1 MGFCLKSHTLQVG
14 ACDFFDGGV
23 WMLAL
28 QGNTKKIVIAMIY
41 GFLAAVSVNLFLIPA
56 ATYSSGVTG
65 IAQLLTALVAH
76 FGGSLSVAALVFIL
90 NVPLLIL
97 AWYKINHQYAIFS
110 IVAVF
115 TSVLFLK
122 VIPVPAQPILTERFA
137 GALFGGAL
145 IGLGVGLC
153 FRAGFSTGGTDVI
166 VTLVGRLTGKRVGV
180 INNLINGLI
189 ILAAGLAF
197 GWGAALYSIVEIFVS
212 SLLMD
217 YIYTQQQRVTVTIF
231 TKHPAALKKQLRDFI
246 HGATELN
253 GTGLYTNQET
263 TVIMTVV
270 SKYDLTALRQVV
282 QSADPEAFVN
292 IQSTMNLWGKFESNA

>member
-1 MGFCLKSHTLQVG
+1 MTFLI
-14 ACDFFDGGV
+14 DGGATV
-23 WMLAL
+23 IAL
-28 QGNTKKIVIAMIY
+28 KGNSKKIIIAMVY

-56 ATYSSGVTG
+56 KTYSSGVTG
-65 IAQLLTALVAH
+65 IAQLLTSLVSYM
-76 FGGSLSVAALVFIL
+76 GDSLSVAMLVFIL

-97 AWYKINHQYAIFS
+97 AWFKINHQYAIFS

-122 VIPVPAQPILTERFA
+122 VIPVPVHPIVTERFA

-153 FRAGFSTGGTDVI
+153 FKAGFSTGGTDVI

-180 INNLINGLI
+180 VNNIINGMI
-189 ILAAGLAF
+189 ILAAGIFF

-217 YIYTQQQRVTVTIF
+217 YIYIQQQKVTVTIF
-231 TKHPAALKKQLRDFI
+231 TKRPEELKKRMRDFI
-246 HGATELN
+246 HGAATELD

-270 SKYDLTALRQVV
+270 SKYDLTELKRVV
-282 QSADPEAFVN
+282 KDADPNAFVN
-292 IQSTMNLWGKFESNA
+292 IQSTMNLWGKFENVE

>member
-1 MGFCLKSHTLQVG
+1 MTDLKMSS
-14 ACDFFDGGV
+14 
-23 WMLAL
+23 
-28 QGNTKKIVIAMIY
+28 KRIVIAMVS

-56 ATYSSGVTG
+56 KTYSSGVTG
-65 IAQLLTALVAH
+65 VAQLLTALVSH
-76 FGGSLSVAALVFIL
+76 LGGSLSVAALVFIL
-90 NVPLLIL
+90 NVPLLVL
-97 AWYKINHQYAIFS
+97 AWFKINHQYAIFS

-115 TSVLFLK
+115 TSVIFLK
-122 VIPVPAQPILTERFA
+122 IIPVPVQPILTERFA

-180 INNLINGLI
+180 VNNVINGMI
-189 ILAAGLAF
+189 ILAAGIFF

-217 YIYTQQQRVTVTIF
+217 YIYTQQQKVTVTIF
-231 TKHPAALKKQLRDFI
+231 TKQPEALKKRMREFI
-246 HGATELN
+246 HGATELD

-263 TVIMTVV
+263 SVIMTVV
-270 SKYDLTALRQVV
+270 SKYDLTALKLVV
-282 QSADPEAFVN
+282 QDADPNAFVN
-292 IQSTMNLWGKFESNA
+292 IQSTMNLWGRFESNE

>member
-1 MGFCLKSHTLQVG
+1 MAFLI
-14 ACDFFDGGV
+14 DGGATV
-23 WMLAL
+23 IAL
-28 QGNTKKIVIAMIY
+28 KGNSKKIIIAMVY

-56 ATYSSGVTG
+56 KTYSSGVTG
-65 IAQLLTALVAH
+65 IAQLLTSLVSYM
-76 FGGSLSVAALVFIL
+76 GGSLSVAMLVFIL

-97 AWYKINHQYAIFS
+97 AWFKINHQYAIFS

-122 VIPVPAQPILTERFA
+122 VIPVPVHPIVTERFA

-153 FRAGFSTGGTDVI
+153 FKAGFSTGGTDVI

-180 INNLINGLI
+180 LNNIINGMI
-189 ILAAGLAF
+189 ILAAGIFF

-217 YIYTQQQRVTVTIF
+217 YIYIQQQKVTVTIF
-231 TKHPAALKKQLRDFI
+231 TKRPEELKKRMRDFI
-246 HGATELN
+246 HGATELD

-270 SKYDLTALRQVV
+270 SKYDLTELKRVV
-282 QSADPEAFVN
+282 KDADPNAFVN
-292 IQSTMNLWGKFESNA
+292 IQSTMNLWGKFENVE

>member
-1 MGFCLKSHTLQVG
+1 MTDLKMSS
-14 ACDFFDGGV
+14 
-23 WMLAL
+23 
-28 QGNTKKIVIAMIY
+28 KRIVVAMIY

-56 ATYSSGVTG
+56 KTYSSGVTG
-65 IAQLLTALVAH
+65 VAQLLTALVSH
-76 FGGSLSVAALVFIL
+76 LGGSLSVAALVFIL
-90 NVPLLIL
+90 NVPLLVL
-97 AWYKINHQYAIFS
+97 AWFKINHQYAIFS

-115 TSVLFLK
+115 TSVIFLK
-122 VIPVPAQPILTERFA
+122 IIPVPVQPILTERFA

-180 INNLINGLI
+180 VNNVINGMI
-189 ILAAGLAF
+189 ILAAGIFF

-217 YIYTQQQRVTVTIF
+217 YIYTQQQKVTVTIF
-231 TKHPAALKKQLRDFI
+231 TKQPEALKKRMREFI
-246 HGATELN
+246 HGATELD

-263 TVIMTVV
+263 SVIMTVV
-270 SKYDLTALRQVV
+270 SKYDLTALKLVV
-282 QSADPEAFVN
+282 QDADPNAFVN
-292 IQSTMNLWGKFESNA
+292 IQSTMNLWGRFESNE

>member
-1 MGFCLKSHTLQVG
+1 MTNLKMSS
-14 ACDFFDGGV
+14 
-23 WMLAL
+23 
-28 QGNTKKIVIAMIY
+28 KRIVIAMVY

-56 ATYSSGVTG
+56 KTYSSGVTG
-65 IAQLLTALVAH
+65 VAQLLTALVSH
-76 FGGSLSVAALVFIL
+76 LGGSLSVAALVFIL
-90 NVPLLIL
+90 NVPLLVL
-97 AWYKINHQYAIFS
+97 AWFKINHQYAIFS

-115 TSVLFLK
+115 TSVIFLK
-122 VIPVPAQPILTERFA
+122 IIPVPVQPILTERFA

-180 INNLINGLI
+180 VNNVINGMI
-189 ILAAGLAF
+189 ILAAGIFF

-217 YIYTQQQRVTVTIF
+217 YIYTQQQKVTVTIF
-231 TKHPAALKKQLRDFI
+231 TKQPEALKKRMREFI
-246 HGATELN
+246 HGATELD

-263 TVIMTVV
+263 SVIMTVV
-270 SKYDLTALRQVV
+270 SKYDLTALKLVV
-282 QSADPEAFVN
+282 QDADPNAFVN
-292 IQSTMNLWGKFESNA
+292 IQSTMNLWGRFESNE

>member
-1 MGFCLKSHTLQVG
+1 MAFLI
-14 ACDFFDGGV
+14 DGGATV
-23 WMLAL
+23 IAL
-28 QGNTKKIVIAMIY
+28 KGNSKKIIIAMVY

-56 ATYSSGVTG
+56 KTYSSGVTG
-65 IAQLLTALVAH
+65 IAQLLTSLVSYM
-76 FGGSLSVAALVFIL
+76 GGSLSVAMLVFIL

-97 AWYKINHQYAIFS
+97 AWFKINHQYAIFS

-122 VIPVPAQPILTERFA
+122 VIPVPVHPIVNERFA

-153 FRAGFSTGGTDVI
+153 FKAGFSTGGTDVI

-180 INNLINGLI
+180 VNNIINGMI
-189 ILAAGLAF
+189 ILAAGIFF

-217 YIYTQQQRVTVTIF
+217 YIYIQQQKVTVTIF
-231 TKHPAALKKQLRDFI
+231 TKRPEELKKRMRDFI
-246 HGATELN
+246 HGATELD

-270 SKYDLTALRQVV
+270 SKYDLTELKRVV
-282 QSADPEAFVN
+282 KDADPNAFVN
-292 IQSTMNLWGKFESNA
+292 IQSTMNLWGKFENVE

>member
-1 MGFCLKSHTLQVG
+1 MAFLI
-14 ACDFFDGGV
+14 DGGATV
-23 WMLAL
+23 IAL
-28 QGNTKKIVIAMIY
+28 KGNSKKIIIAMVY

-56 ATYSSGVTG
+56 KTYSSGVTG
-65 IAQLLTALVAH
+65 IAQLLTSLVSYM
-76 FGGSLSVAALVFIL
+76 GGSLSVAMLVFIL

-97 AWYKINHQYAIFS
+97 AWFKINHQYAIFS

-122 VIPVPAQPILTERFA
+122 VIPVPVHPIVTERFA

-153 FRAGFSTGGTDVI
+153 FKAGFSTGGTDVI
-166 VTLVGRLTGKRVGV
+166 LTLVGRLTGKRVGV
-180 INNLINGLI
+180 VNNIINGMI
-189 ILAAGLAF
+189 ILAAGIFF

-217 YIYTQQQRVTVTIF
+217 YIYIQQQKVTVTIF
-231 TKHPAALKKQLRDFI
+231 TKRPEELKKRMRDFI
-246 HGATELN
+246 HGATELD

-270 SKYDLTALRQVV
+270 SKYDLTELKRVV
-282 QSADPEAFVN
+282 KDADPNAFVN
-292 IQSTMNLWGKFESNA
+292 IQSTMNLWGKFENVE

>member
-1 MGFCLKSHTLQVG
+1 MIEVQ
-14 ACDFFDGGV
+14 A
-23 WMLAL
+23 
-28 QGNTKKIVIAMIY
+28 NTKKIIIAMIY
-41 GFLAAVSVNLFLIPA
+41 GFLAAVSVNLFLVPA
-56 ATYSSGVTG
+56 QTYSSGVTG
-65 IAQLLTALVAH
+65 IAQLLTAFVSHL
-76 FGGSLSVAALVFIL
+76 GGSLSVAALVFIL
-90 NVPLLIL
+90 NVPLLLL

-122 VIPVPAQPILTERFA
+122 LIPVPAQPIVTERFA

-153 FRAGFSTGGTDVI
+153 FKAGFSTGGTDVI
-166 VTLVGRLTGKRVGV
+166 VTLVGRLTGKRVGAV
-180 INNLINGLI
+180 NNVINGLI
-189 ILAAGLAF
+189 ILAAGLFF

-231 TKHPAALKKQLRDFI
+231 TKDPEMLKKRLREFI
-246 HGATELN
+246 HGATELD
-253 GTGLYTNQET
+253 GTGLYTNEET

-282 QSADPEAFVN
+282 QAADPNAFVN
-292 IQSTMNLWGKFESNA
+292 IQSTMNLWGKFENNE

>member
-1 MGFCLKSHTLQVG
+1 MAFLI
-14 ACDFFDGGV
+14 DGGATV
-23 WMLAL
+23 IAL
-28 QGNTKKIVIAMIY
+28 KGNSKKIIIAMVY

-56 ATYSSGVTG
+56 KTYSSGVTG
-65 IAQLLTALVAH
+65 IAQLLTSLVSYM
-76 FGGSLSVAALVFIL
+76 GGSLSVAMLVFIL

-97 AWYKINHQYAIFS
+97 AWFKINHQYAIFS

-122 VIPVPAQPILTERFA
+122 VIPVPVHPIVTERFA

-153 FRAGFSTGGTDVI
+153 FKAGFSTGGTDVI

-180 INNLINGLI
+180 VNNIINGMI
-189 ILAAGLAF
+189 ILAAGIFF

-217 YIYTQQQRVTVTIF
+217 YIYIQQQKVTVTIF
-231 TKHPAALKKQLRDFI
+231 TKRPEELKKRMRDFI
-246 HGATELN
+246 HGATELD

-270 SKYDLTALRQVV
+270 SKYDLTELKRVV
-282 QSADPEAFVN
+282 KDADPNAFVN
-292 IQSTMNLWGKFESNA
+292 IQPTMNLWGKFENVE

>member
-1 MGFCLKSHTLQVG
+1 MTDLKMSS
-14 ACDFFDGGV
+14 
-23 WMLAL
+23 
-28 QGNTKKIVIAMIY
+28 KRIVIAMVY

-56 ATYSSGVTG
+56 KTYSSGVTG
-65 IAQLLTALVAH
+65 VAQLLTALVSYL
-76 FGGSLSVAALVFIL
+76 GGSLSVAALVFIL
-90 NVPLLIL
+90 NVPLLVL
-97 AWYKINHQYAIFS
+97 AWFKINHQYAIFS

-115 TSVLFLK
+115 TSVIFLK
-122 VIPVPAQPILTERFA
+122 IIPVPVQPILTERFA

-180 INNLINGLI
+180 VNNVINGMI
-189 ILAAGLAF
+189 ILAAGIFF

-217 YIYTQQQRVTVTIF
+217 YIYTQQQKVTVTIF
-231 TKHPAALKKQLRDFI
+231 TKQPEALKKRMREFI
-246 HGATELN
+246 HGATELD

-263 TVIMTVV
+263 SVIMTVV
-270 SKYDLTALRQVV
+270 SKYDLTALKLVV
-282 QSADPEAFVN
+282 QDADPNAFVN
-292 IQSTMNLWGKFESNA
+292 IQSTMNLWGRFESNE

>member
-1 MGFCLKSHTLQVG
+1 MIALK
-14 ACDFFDGGV
+14 
-23 WMLAL
+23 
-28 QGNTKKIVIAMIY
+28 GNSKKIIIAMVY

-56 ATYSSGVTG
+56 KTYSSGVTG
-65 IAQLLTALVAH
+65 IAQLLTSLVSYM
-76 FGGSLSVAALVFIL
+76 GGSLSVAMLVFIL

-97 AWYKINHQYAIFS
+97 AWFKINHQYAIFS

-122 VIPVPAQPILTERFA
+122 VIPVPVHPIVTERFA

-153 FRAGFSTGGTDVI
+153 FKAGFSTGGTDVI

-180 INNLINGLI
+180 VNNIINGMI
-189 ILAAGLAF
+189 ILAAGIFF

-217 YIYTQQQRVTVTIF
+217 YIYIQQQKVTVTIF
-231 TKHPAALKKQLRDFI
+231 TKRPEELKKRMRDFI
-246 HGATELN
+246 HGATELD

-270 SKYDLTALRQVV
+270 SKYDLTELKRVV
-282 QSADPEAFVN
+282 KDADPNAFVN
-292 IQSTMNLWGKFESNA
+292 IQPTMNLWGKFENVE

>member
-1 MGFCLKSHTLQVG
+1 MTDLKMSS
-14 ACDFFDGGV
+14 
-23 WMLAL
+23 
-28 QGNTKKIVIAMIY
+28 KRIVIAMVY

-56 ATYSSGVTG
+56 KTYSSGVTG
-65 IAQLLTALVAH
+65 VAQLLTALVSH
-76 FGGSLSVAALVFIL
+76 LGGSLSVAALVFIL
-90 NVPLLIL
+90 NVPLLVL
-97 AWYKINHQYAIFS
+97 AWFKINHQYAIFS

-115 TSVLFLK
+115 TSVIFLK
-122 VIPVPAQPILTERFA
+122 IIPVPVQPILTERFA

-180 INNLINGLI
+180 VNNVINGMI
-189 ILAAGLAF
+189 ILAAGIFF

-217 YIYTQQQRVTVTIF
+217 YIYTQQQKVTVTIF
-231 TKHPAALKKQLRDFI
+231 TKQPEALKKRMREFI
-246 HGATELN
+246 HGAPELD

-263 TVIMTVV
+263 SVIMTVV
-270 SKYDLTALRQVV
+270 SKYDLTALKLVV
-282 QSADPEAFVN
+282 QDADSNAFVN
-292 IQSTMNLWGKFESNA
+292 IQSTMNLWGRFESNE

>member
-1 MGFCLKSHTLQVG
+1 MAFLI
-14 ACDFFDGGV
+14 DGGATV
-23 WMLAL
+23 IAL
-28 QGNTKKIVIAMIY
+28 KGNSKKIIIAMVY

-56 ATYSSGVTG
+56 KTYSSGVTG
-65 IAQLLTALVAH
+65 IAQLLTSLVSYM
-76 FGGSLSVAALVFIL
+76 GGSLSVAMLVFIL

-97 AWYKINHQYAIFS
+97 AWFKINHQYAIFS

-122 VIPVPAQPILTERFA
+122 VIPVPVHPIVTERFA

-153 FRAGFSTGGTDVI
+153 FKAGFSTGGTDVI

-180 INNLINGLI
+180 VNNIINGMI
-189 ILAAGLAF
+189 VLAAGIFF

-217 YIYTQQQRVTVTIF
+217 YIYIQQQKVTVTIF
-231 TKHPAALKKQLRDFI
+231 TKRPEELKKRMRDFI
-246 HGATELN
+246 HGATELD

-270 SKYDLTALRQVV
+270 SKYDLTELKRVV
-282 QSADPEAFVN
+282 KDADPNAFVN
-292 IQSTMNLWGKFESNA
+292 IQSTMNLWGKFENVE

>member
-1 MGFCLKSHTLQVG
+1 MTDLKMSS
-14 ACDFFDGGV
+14 
-23 WMLAL
+23 
-28 QGNTKKIVIAMIY
+28 KRIVIAMVY

-56 ATYSSGVTG
+56 KTYSSGVTG
-65 IAQLLTALVAH
+65 VAQLLTALVSH
-76 FGGSLSVAALVFIL
+76 LGGSLSVAALVFIL
-90 NVPLLIL
+90 NVPLLVL
-97 AWYKINHQYAIFS
+97 AWFKINHQYAIFS

-115 TSVLFLK
+115 TSVIFLK
-122 VIPVPAQPILTERFA
+122 IIPVPVQPILTERFA

-180 INNLINGLI
+180 VNNVINGMI
-189 ILAAGLAF
+189 ILAAGIFF

-217 YIYTQQQRVTVTIF
+217 YIYTQQQKVTVTIF
-231 TKHPAALKKQLRDFI
+231 TKQPEALKKRMREFI
-246 HGATELN
+246 HGATELD

-263 TVIMTVV
+263 SVIMTVV
-270 SKYDLTALRQVV
+270 SKYDLTALKLVV
-282 QSADPEAFVN
+282 QDADSNAFVN
-292 IQSTMNLWGKFESNA
+292 IQSTMNLWGRFESNE

>member
-1 MGFCLKSHTLQVG
+1 MIALK
-14 ACDFFDGGV
+14 
-23 WMLAL
+23 
-28 QGNTKKIVIAMIY
+28 GNSKKIIIAMVY

-56 ATYSSGVTG
+56 KTYSSGVTG
-65 IAQLLTALVAH
+65 IAQLLTSLVSYM
-76 FGGSLSVAALVFIL
+76 GGSLSVAMLVFIL

-97 AWYKINHQYAIFS
+97 AWFKINHQYAIFS

-122 VIPVPAQPILTERFA
+122 VIPVPVHPIVTERFA

-153 FRAGFSTGGTDVI
+153 FKAGFSTGGTDVI

-180 INNLINGLI
+180 VNNIINGMI
-189 ILAAGLAF
+189 ILAAGIFF

-217 YIYTQQQRVTVTIF
+217 YIYIQQQKVTVTIF
-231 TKHPAALKKQLRDFI
+231 TKRPEELKKRMRGFI
-246 HGATELN
+246 HGATELD

-270 SKYDLTALRQVV
+270 SKYDLTELKRVV
-282 QSADPEAFVN
+282 KDADPNAFVN
-292 IQSTMNLWGKFESNA
+292 IQSTMNLWGKFENVE

>member
-1 MGFCLKSHTLQVG
+1 MAFLI
-14 ACDFFDGGV
+14 DGGATV
-23 WMLAL
+23 IAL
-28 QGNTKKIVIAMIY
+28 KGNSKKIIIAMVY

-56 ATYSSGVTG
+56 KTYSSGVTG
-65 IAQLLTALVAH
+65 IAQLLTSLVSYM
-76 FGGSLSVAALVFIL
+76 GGSLSVAMLVFIL

-97 AWYKINHQYAIFS
+97 AWFKINHQYAIFS

-122 VIPVPAQPILTERFA
+122 AIPVPVHPIVTERFA

-153 FRAGFSTGGTDVI
+153 FKAGFSTGGTDVI

-180 INNLINGLI
+180 VNNIINGMI
-189 ILAAGLAF
+189 ILAAGIFF

-217 YIYTQQQRVTVTIF
+217 YIYIQQQKVTVTIF
-231 TKHPAALKKQLRDFI
+231 TKRPEELKKRMRDFI
-246 HGATELN
+246 HGATELD

-270 SKYDLTALRQVV
+270 SKYDLTELKRVV
-282 QSADPEAFVN
+282 KDADPNAFVN
-292 IQSTMNLWGKFESNA
+292 IQSTMNLWGKFENVE